1 MGRETLIQLILS
13 ALRDT
18 LVERSKTPCAEVDPS
33 TRLYGEDGLLDS
45 LGIATLVMEI
55 EARLDELYEIQVV
68 LTDDRAMSRSS
79 SPFATLGS
87 LINYVE
93 ARVQG

>member
-18 LVERSKTPCAEVDPS
+18 LVERSRPSTGEVDPS